1 MALLGIDLG
10 TTFCA
15 VATLDD
21 RGRAVTVPNR
31 DGEMLT
37 PSAVYLGGDS
47 AVVGQ
52 AALDVSHES
61 PGDVAALI
69 KRRMGYPDFGHVV
82 AGRSWRPETLSAI
95 LLKKLAADA
104 QSRLGPIGPVVI
116 TVPAYFDDTR
126 RKATHDA
133 GRIAGLDVLDIL
145 DEPCAAALAYA
156 LNSEQPAGER
166 NVLVYDLGGGTFD
179 VSIVRLGRRYF
190 QTVAIEGDV
199 RLGGHDW
206 DARIVE
212 HVAAVVAQETG
223 SDPRTDTKSLVQL
236 FSAAERAKRT
246 LSKLPRATVT
256 CAHGGRTVSVPLG
269 REEFESMT
277 RDLLTRTRLTVQQA
291 LRQAGLTWD
300 AIDRV
305 LLVGGSTHMPMTRRM
320 LTELSGRSPEAG
332 LAVSEVVARGAALHA
347 GIRAAKATPTAAPAL
362 EDVVEIQVNAHTIGV
377 EVRHRGE
384 RINDPVIPRNTQL
397 PAAASRTYHTVR
409 HGQRQVRVHVLQG
422 DARQADACIPVGEC
436 WIRDLPPRLPANS
449 PVEVTCGCRENG
461 LIEVTARDLTSG
473 RSVRAELRRTGG
485 LSDDEI
491 ERERAWLD
499 SITID

>member
-21 RGRAVTVPNR
+21 RGRAVTVPNC

-37 PSAVYLGGDS
+37 PSAVYLAGGA

-52 AALDVSHES
+52 AALDVSQES
-61 PGDVAALI
+61 PGDVATLI
-69 KRRMGYPDFGHVV
+69 KRRMGYPDLGHGV
-82 AGRSWRPETLSAI
+82 AGRTWQPETLSAV

-104 QSRLGPIGPVVI
+104 ESRLGPIGPVVI

-156 LNSEQPAGER
+156 LGSEQPAGER

-179 VSIVRLGRRYF
+179 VSIVRLGRRHI

-206 DARIVE
+206 DARIVD
-212 HVAAVVAQETG
+212 HVAGLVRRETG
-223 SDPRTDTKSLVQL
+223 ADPRDDARSLAQL

-246 LSKLPRATVT
+246 LSKLPRAAIT
-256 CAHGGRTVSVPLG
+256 CAHAGRTVTVPLS
-269 REEFESMT
+269 RHEFEGMT

-291 LRQAGLTWD
+291 MRQAGLAWD

-305 LLVGGSTHMPMTRRM
+305 LLVGGSTHMPMTRQM
-320 LTELSGRSPEAG
+320 LTELSGRPPEAG

-347 GIRAAKATPTAAPAL
+347 GIRAAKATPSAASPL
-362 EDVVEIQVNAHTIGV
+362 DDVVEIQVNAHSIGV

-409 HGQRQVRVHVLQG
+409 DGQRQVRVHVLQG
-422 DARQADACIPVGEC
+422 DARQADACITVGEC
-436 WIRDLPPRLPANS
+436 WIRDLPPRLPVNS

-461 LIEVTARDLTSG
+461 LIEVAARDLTSG
-473 RSVRAELRRTGG
+473 RSVRAELRRAAG
-485 LSDDEI
+485 LTDDEVTR
-491 ERERAWLD
+491 EREWLNA
-499 SITID
+499 ITID